1 MFQYADYGEVLPL
14 LVWCWTILILC
25 SLVVVGRN
33 MIDVRL
39 VSPQCS
45 GVEFRTLLNVQ
56 FEGACKV
63 LIYYSSVSISGRL

>member
-1 MFQYADYGEVLPL
+1 MFGYADCGVVLPL

-25 SLVVVGRN
+25 SLVVVGWN

-39 VSPQCS
+39 GTQCS
-45 GVEFRTLLNVQ
+45 RVEFRTLLNVQ

-63 LIYYSSVSISGRL
+63 LIYYSSVSISGR